1 MAGAGLSEDYEAD
14 VLIVG
19 AGASGAAAAW
29 RLADAGLGVV
39 CLEQGGWYDHALAP
53 SRGADWELSRFGR
66 NANNPN
72 VRRLPEDYPVNDEDT
87 PIAPSMY
94 NAVGGST
101 IHWGGHFPRFHPA
114 DFKVRSVDGVADDWP
129 LTYSELEPYY
139 DLNDRIMGV
148 SGLAGD
154 PANPPR
160 KSRAMPPLPPGRG
173 GESLAR
179 AFDRLG
185 WHWWPTDNAIN
196 TRATSDGR
204 GACNNC
210 GPCDLGCPIG
220 ARGSADIT
228 YWPLALKAGVTLL
241 THARVRE
248 ISIDA
253 QGRASGVVY
262 FDGDGIERRQRAR
275 AVIVAANGVGTPRLL
290 LISRSAAFPDGL
302 ANCSGLVGRN
312 LMHHPTGLVTG
323 LFAEDLE
330 GYKGLFSQSI
340 FSQEFYDTRP
350 EHDFVRGFQ
359 LQILRCDG
367 PVSVAV
373 GGYLEGVPWGAAHH
387 SEWSARFGHL
397 ASSTI
402 TTEDLP
408 NEDNT
413 VTLDPTLTDG
423 DGILAPKLTYR
434 VDDNTRT
441 MIDFGIARA
450 RELFAEAGAV
460 RTVDQSLLP
469 SAGFHLMGTARMG
482 NDPKTSVVDRWG
494 RAHDVPN
501 LFIID
506 GSVFV
511 TCAALNPTSTIQAL
525 ALRTADHIIETRGAR
540 VT

>member
-1 MAGAGLSEDYEAD
+1 MAHGLTEQDEAD
-14 VLIVG
+14 ILIVG

-29 RLADAGLGVV
+29 RLANAGLDVV
-39 CLEQGGWYDHALAP
+39 CLEQGGWYDHAQSP
-53 SRGADWELSRFGR
+53 SVGADWELSRFGR
-66 NANNPN
+66 NSNNPN
-72 VRRLPEDYPVNDEDT
+72 VRRLPEDYPVNDNDT

-101 IHWGGHFPRFHPA
+101 IHWGGHFPRFHPQ
-114 DFKVRSVDGVADDWP
+114 DFKVRSVDGVAEDWP
-129 LTYSELEPYY
+129 LTYDELEPYY
-139 DLNDRIMGV
+139 EINDRIMGV
-148 SGLAGD
+148 SGLGGD

-160 KSRAMPPLPPGRG
+160 TPRAMPPLPPGRG
-173 GESLAR
+173 GEILAR

-196 TRATSDGR
+196 TRATKDGR

-228 YWPLALKAGVTLL
+228 YWPLALTAGVTLR

-248 ISIDA
+248 ILIDS
-253 QGRASGVVY
+253 QGRASGAIF
-262 FDGDGIERRQRAR
+262 FDHEGIERRQRAR
-275 AVIVAANGVGTPRLL
+275 AVIVAANGVGTARLL
-290 LISRSAAFPDGL
+290 LISRSGPFPDGL
-302 ANCSGLVGRN
+302 ANSSGLVGRN

-323 LFAEDLE
+323 LFSEDLE
-330 GYKGLFSQSI
+330 GYKGLFSQCI
-340 FSQEFYDTRP
+340 CSQEFYDTRP

-373 GGYLEGVPWGAAHH
+373 GGYLEGVPWGGAHH
-387 SEWSARFGHL
+387 AEWAARFGRL
-397 ASSTI
+397 ASTTI
-402 TTEDLP
+402 TAEDLP
-408 NEDNT
+408 NEANT
-413 VTLDPTLTDG
+413 VTLDSELTDG
-423 DGILAPKLTYR
+423 DGIPASKLTYA

-460 RTVDQSLLP
+460 RTVDQALLP
-469 SAGFHLMGTARMG
+469 STGFHLMGTARMG
-482 NDPKTSVVDRWG
+482 EDPKKSVVDRWG
-494 RAHDVPN
+494 RAHDVAN

-540 VT
+540 PT

>member
-1 MAGAGLSEDYEAD
+1 MAEFRSDGGDAD
-14 VLIVG
+14 VLIIG

-29 RLADAGLGVV
+29 RLAAAGFDVV
-39 CLEQGGWYDHALAP
+39 CLEQGGWYDHARAP
-53 SRGADWELSRFGR
+53 SLGADWELSRFAR
-66 NANNPN
+66 NSNNPN
-72 VRRLPEDYPVNDEDT
+72 IRRLPEDYPVNDGDT

-101 IHWGGHFPRFHPA
+101 IHWGGHFPRFHPQ

-129 LTYSELEPYY
+129 LTYGELEPYY
-139 DLNDRIMGV
+139 DLNDRMMGV

-160 KSRAMPPLPPGRG
+160 VPRDMPPLAPGRG
-173 GESLAR
+173 GEILAR

-196 TRATSDGR
+196 TRAREGR

-210 GPCDLGCPIG
+210 GPCDLGCPVG
-220 ARGSADIT
+220 ARGSTDIT
-228 YWPLALKAGVTLL
+228 YWPRALDAGARLR

-248 ISIDA
+248 ILVDG
-253 QGRASGVVY
+253 QGRATGAVY
-262 FDGDGIERRQRAR
+262 FDEKGVERHQRAR
-275 AVIVAANGVGTPRLL
+275 VVILAANGVGTPRLL
-290 LISRSAAFPDGL
+290 LLSKSTAHPNGL
-302 ANCSGLVGRN
+302 ANSSGLVGRN

-350 EHDFVRGFQ
+350 KHNFVRGFQ

-367 PVSVAV
+367 PVSVAA
-373 GGYLEGVPWGAAHH
+373 GGYLEGVPWGPTHH
-387 SEWSARFGHL
+387 VEFAARFGRL

-402 TTEDLP
+402 TAEDLP
-408 NEDNT
+408 NERNT
-413 VTLDPTLTDG
+413 VTIDAELVDG
-423 DGILAPKLTYR
+423 DGIPAPKLTYA
-434 VDDNTRT
+434 VDGNTRA

-450 RELFAEAGAV
+450 RELFAEAGAL
-460 RTVDQSLLP
+460 RTVDQPLLP

-482 NDPKTSVVDRWG
+482 DDAKTSVVDRWG
-494 RAHDVPN
+494 RAHDVSN

-525 ALRTADHIIETRGAR
+525 ALRTADHIIETRGDLAS
-540 VT
+540 